1 MLEKKEFDI
10 LSVLE
15 SESKTKK
22 LSQRYIASLSG
33 YSVGT
38 VNKVL
43 SSLSEK
49 GLAGNDK
56 ITPAGLAALEPYKV
70 RHAVFLAAG
79 FGSRLVP
86 ITLNTPKP
94 LIRVHGKMIIESLLD
109 AVVNAGIE
117 EIVIVRGYLA
127 EQFDVLKKKYPQIKF
142 VENPLYNE
150 GNNISSL
157 LAAKDYLKNSYILES
172 DIILKNPRLVTKYQF
187 QSNYCGVPCERT
199 DDWCLSVE
207 KGRISGVAVGGT
219 DGFRMVGI
227 SYWTEKDGEKLAEDL
242 QKVYEMPGGKERYWD
257 NVPLT
262 YCSRDFDLVVRSC
275 SFDDFTEIDTFS
287 ELKAIDGAYNV

>member
-10 LSVLE
+10 LSVIE

-22 LSQRYIASLSG
+22 LSQRQIASLSG

-43 SSLSEK
+43 SSLCEK
-49 GLAGNDK
+49 GFVKDDK
-56 ITPAGLAALEPYKV
+56 ITSAGLDSLSPFKV
-70 RHAVFLAAG
+70 KRAVFLAAG

-127 EQFDVLKKKYPQIKF
+127 EQFDVLQKKYPQIKF

-257 NVPLT
+257 SVPLT

>member
-10 LSVLE
+10 LSVIE

-22 LSQRYIASLSG
+22 LSQRQIASLSG

-43 SSLSEK
+43 SSLCEK
-49 GLAGNDK
+49 GFVKGDK
-56 ITPAGLAALEPYKV
+56 ITSAGLDSLSPFKV
-70 RHAVFLAAG
+70 KRAVFLAAG

-94 LIRVHGKMIIESLLD
+94 LIRVHGKMIIESLLE

-127 EQFDVLKKKYPQIKF
+127 EQFDVLQKKYPQIKF

-207 KGRISGVAVGGT
+207 KGRISGVEVGGT

-227 SYWTEKDGEKLAEDL
+227 SYWTEKDGGKLAEDL

-257 NVPLT
+257 SVPLT
-262 YCSRDFDLVVRSC
+262 YCNMDFDLVVRSC